1 MRALVTLLMPFLDQ
15 IVTALI
21 AFTLGGGFW
30 KVMQARAESR
40 ARHAEANAIG
50 AKSGP
55 EVADISVST
64 LVKVNQQLTA
74 DYERMRTERD
84 DYSERFAALRAAF
97 DELQAQ
103 LDRTQADLQ
112 TANDALETLRQN
124 LDSITREEPEHE

>member
-1 MRALVTLLMPFLDQ
+1 MRALITLLMPFIDQ

-64 LVKVNQQLTA
+64 LIKVNQQLTV
-74 DYERMRTERD
+74 DYGRMKSERD
-84 DYSERFAALRAAF
+84 EYCQRFDALRAAF

>member
-40 ARHAEANAIG
+40 ARNAEATAIG

-55 EVADISVST
+55 EIADISVST
-64 LVKVNQQLTA
+64 LVKVNEQLTA
-74 DYERMRTERD
+74 DYERMKAERN
-84 DYSERFAALRAAF
+84 DYCERFAALRTAF

-112 TANDALETLRQN
+112 TANAALETLRQN